1 MHYLF
6 TFIENFMHAYLQ
18 FQQRIAL
25 GLKLLRGTGESLVQ
39 TGRAPDSLT
48 LQTKDAV
55 GLGSAGFPHWLLS
68 SSLLLSLVCRRPHI
82 PYSVK
87 SFLQWEKSSLFLQ
100 TGFMAVCLLLLTPDS
115 HPSTPGPLCFGC
127 HFLN

>member
-68 SSLLLSLVCRRPHI
+68 SSLPLSLVCQRPHA
-82 PYSVK
+82 P
-87 SFLQWEKSSLFLQ
+87 
-100 TGFMAVCLLLLTPDS
+100 
-115 HPSTPGPLCFGC
+115 
-127 HFLN
+127 